1 MNYGILVPSLSY
13 IVQTVQSK
21 GMVGER
27 MGSRSDDIRKRM
39 EKRKR
44 ERERMERRA
53 RPAQNLPETE
63 ELYGF
68 DRLPTYDAGPGD
80 GNHPLFKKEVFLFK
94 ILASACLVL
103 IVAILFRSEAERAVP
118 VKNFVVNTMETDFQ
132 FAAVSDWYQE
142 QFGKPLAL
150 LPMNDKEEAEVPD
163 STNSTHYALPAS
175 GKILEDFGDNGQR
188 ITIETGKD
196 APVEAMSEGLVRF
209 VGTKEGFGKTV
220 IIQHAD
226 KSESWYGNLAD
237 FDVNVYEYISSGV
250 SVGKAS
256 TAANEEKGSFYFA
269 IKKGDDFVDPIGVI
283 EFE

>member
-1 MNYGILVPSLSY
+1 
-13 IVQTVQSK
+13 
-21 GMVGER
+21 
-27 MGSRSDDIRKRM
+27 MGSRADDIRKRI

-44 ERERMERRA
+44 ERDRVENRS
-53 RPAQNLPETE
+53 RPMNRSNLPETE

-68 DRLPTYDAGPGD
+68 DKLPTYDAGPGD
-80 GNHPLFKKEVFLFK
+80 GNHPLFKKEVFMMK

-103 IVAILFRSEAERAVP
+103 VVAILFRSDTERAEP
-118 VKNFVVNTMETDFQ
+118 IKNFVTNTMETDFQ
-132 FAAVSDWYQE
+132 FAAVSDWYQD

-150 LPMNDKEEAEVPD
+150 LPTKEQEAKVPD
-163 STNSTHYALPAS
+163 SSSNTHYALPAS

-209 VGTKEGFGKTV
+209 VGEKEGFGKTV

-256 TAANEEKGSFYFA
+256 SAGSEEKGSFYFA
-269 IKKGDDFVDPIGVI
+269 IKKGDDFIDPIGVI
-283 EFE
+283 KFE